1 MLATHRHRTV
11 LCINCSVA
19 VYSISSEVYKQLMSI
34 VLEPEQGPVKVKLL
48 AATVLQELSPSKH
61 IELVN
66 GFNPPIERGSIPH
79 FLPVLLAQSNSRDKI
94 SMVAPRIV
102 E

>member
-1 MLATHRHRTV
+1 
-11 LCINCSVA
+11 
-19 VYSISSEVYKQLMSI
+19 MSI
-34 VLEPEQGPVKVKLL
+34 VLEPEQGSVKLKLL
-48 AATVLQELSPSKH
+48 AASILQELSPSLH
-61 IELVN
+61 VELVN

-94 SMVAPRIV
+94 SVLAPRIV